1 MRKMTPQKALIQ
13 KKGCCGSA
21 AVISLAAESAD
32 VESVAAT
39 CVHAVSATTKN
50 ATEQFR
56 RGMTPGNVGK
66 KYFRKVPPESTAGI
80 ICREMLPECP
90 VGTRDRTVC
99 WKWVRKCAESVLAGS
114 EKCAERNV
122 RKRAIRV
129 NEECLREA
137 HPLKIRVAQRGEKV

>member
-1 MRKMTPQKALIQ
+1 MRKMSPQKALIQ

-21 AVISLAAESAD
+21 AAISLAVESAD

-39 CVHAVSATTKN
+39 CVHAVSATAKN
-50 ATEQFR
+50 AAEQCR
-56 RGMTPGNVGK
+56 QGMTPGNVGK

-99 WKWVRKCAESVLAGS
+99 WKWVKSAQKVFWRGPKS
-114 EKCAERNV
+114 V
-122 RKRAIRV
+122 RKETSGNAQSALTKSVFGKPIR
-129 NEECLREA
+129 
-137 HPLKIRVAQRGEKV
+137 

>member
-1 MRKMTPQKALIQ
+1 MRKMSPQKALIQ

-21 AVISLAAESAD
+21 AAISVAAESAD

-39 CVHAVSATTKN
+39 CVHAVSATAKN
-50 ATEQFR
+50 AAEGYR
-56 RGMTPGNVGK
+56 RGVTPGNAGK

-80 ICREMLPECP
+80 ICWEMLPECP
-90 VGTRDRTVC
+90 VGTRVRTVC

-137 HPLKIRVAQRGEKV
+137 HPLKMRVTQRGEKV